1 MKNIKFG
8 KIEAIDFVDSQYTKE
23 GQKSVHVR
31 QPIKT
36 VYTQQ
41 NEFNTISFIN
51 DVTGEYDSTRN
62 TVIQVPDDWSLEQ
75 VQSELVKSK
84 AQIGIILSNNP
95 IISSKQKYAIENLG
109 LEVEVIVERQLIPE
123 TEEGQ
128 PVLDN
133 NGKKIPQL
141 YMGRSQYRLMTLVKT
156 GSKDID
162 LRCHEEENKDSV
174 VTKTESVLDMN
185 TMGDV

>member
-8 KIEAIDFVDSQYTKE
+8 RIEAVDFVDSQYTKE

-31 QPIKT
+31 QGIKT
-36 VYTQQ
+36 VYTQDS
-41 NEFNTISFIN
+41 EFNTISFVN
-51 DVTGEYDSTRN
+51 NVTAEYDSSRN
-62 TVIQVPDDWSLEQ
+62 TVIQVPDDWTLEQ

-84 AQIGIILSNNP
+84 AQIGIILSSNP

-109 LEVEVIVERQLIPE
+109 LDIDVIIERQLIPE
-123 TEEGQ
+123 TIEGQ
-128 PVLDN
+128 PTLDN

-141 YMGRSQYRLMTLVKT
+141 YKGRPQYRLMTLVKT
-156 GSKDID
+156 GSEDID
-162 LRCHEEENKDSV
+162 LRCQEEENKESV

-185 TMGDV
+185 SMGDV